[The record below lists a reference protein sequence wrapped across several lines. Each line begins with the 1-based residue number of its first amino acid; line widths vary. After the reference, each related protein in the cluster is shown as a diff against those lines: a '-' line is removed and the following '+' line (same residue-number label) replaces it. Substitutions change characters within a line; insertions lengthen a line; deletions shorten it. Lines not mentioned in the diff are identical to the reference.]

1 MVMVKCDECEGEII
15 ESTGGF
21 FVCGECGLTHDII
34 LDDRKSPIYDDN
46 GLELVKEKAHEIDT
60 LILSTYSNP
69 KKARSTDLKRALKLE
84 TSYTTATQT
93 RIKIEI
99 YIKEICQDLNIT
111 RLQNSCLLIFEK
123 IKHLDFSRRKLEN
136 VAAAIVYLQM
146 RLSQIPLK
154 GSRSNYLLE
163 FEKMGFDRVEVFRVY
178 TKILQKFDFKPKA
191 HDLKM
196 WTWQVINSLIEET
209 PKNARFK
216 FLLAKYVLE
225 LTRKYQNLGSKQI
238 LATCFIYLLLKKSR
252 FMKITQK
259 SMERVSGYSDRIL
272 RTYAARIKGLMDWNE
287 EILNLDKLKD

>member
-1 MVMVKCDECEGEII
+1 VNCDECGGEII

-21 FVCGECGLTHDII
+21 YVCKKCGTTYCII
-34 LDDRKSPIYDDN
+34 LDDREFPIYDDN
-46 GLELVKEKAHEIDT
+46 GFEVKKTKQHEVDT

-69 KKARSTDLKRALKLE
+69 KKSRSANLKRALKLE

-99 YIKEICQDLNIT
+99 YIKEICQDLNVE
-111 RLQNSCLLIFEK
+111 RLQDSCLLIFEK

-146 RLSQIPLK
+146 RMSQIPLK
-154 GSRSNYLLE
+154 GSRGNYLLE
-163 FEKMGFDRVEVFRVY
+163 FENLGFDRIEVFRVY
-178 TKILQKFDFKPKA
+178 AKILQKFDFKPKPQ
-191 HDLKM
+191 DLKI
-196 WTWQVINSLIEET
+196 WIWRVINSLVEET

-225 LTRKYQNLGSKQI
+225 LTRKNQNLGNPQI
-238 LATCFIYLLLKKSR
+238 LSTCFIYLLLKKSR

-259 SMERVSGYSDRIL
+259 GMERVSGYSDRIL
-272 RTYAARIKGLMDWNE
+272 RTYATRIKELMDWNE
-287 EILNLDKLKD
+287 ETLNLDKLKD